1 MAASRTVCRYARSLL
16 ATSDMAARRLFVGA
30 PIRRCPAPARHV
42 VSVLYLSDVF
52 LYYRQ
57 VLAACADGCIAFTVQ
72 RGAVPHSADSSLY
85 CSGQARQS
93 NPHAALTRLLRPS
106 PPPPPS
112 LPFPLPPFPP
122 YPPSYW
128 SSHPFAPPSHSRHT
142 TYTIA
147 VAVLN
152 GLRGGAFAYTLQSGE
167 APLRR
172 NDLSLSR
179 SSQACAPTRHLN
191 YVPPVPRKTP
201 PPL

>member
-93 NPHAALTRLLRPS
+93 NPHAALTRLIRPS
-106 PPPPPS
+106 PPPPP
-112 LPFPLPPFPP
+112 FAPLPPPPLSTLPPFLLVFPP
-122 YPPSYW
+122 FRPPFTFASHDIHYRCCCTEW
-128 SSHPFAPPSHSRHT
+128 SSRRCICIYS
-142 TYTIA
+142 A
-147 VAVLN
+147 V
-152 GLRGGAFAYTLQSGE
+152 R
-167 APLRR
+167 
-172 NDLSLSR
+172 
-179 SSQACAPTRHLN
+179 
-191 YVPPVPRKTP
+191 
-201 PPL
+201 